1 MKKITNYCIALLLV
15 ANATQAQTADNKTP
29 ERPFYLRLGLGYAFP
44 HAGNTSGGGVPSGS
58 VNSSGNLSS
67 QSAEK
72 TSFGAGGFAT
82 LAGGYMLTEHLGVEL
97 GITAN
102 LLPPT
107 VEYTEK
113 QTNSGGTNSNSKTST
128 KAKLP
133 LYLIPAIVI
142 QTGGDLNVY
151 ARVGLTVNVA
161 GKLVTDVDVTQSISG
176 SQSSTSKIT
185 TETTFRTGIGF
196 QGAVGVS
203 YPVMPKLRL
212 FAETN
217 GIAVNQYLKEQEITK
232 YVVNGMDLTSKLTTN
247 AKKTVYESSISSVS
261 NSNPSPNEP
270 TKELMYALPFSN
282 VGIQVGA
289 RLSL

>member
-1 MKKITNYCIALLLV
+1 MKKFTKYCMVLLFAANT
-15 ANATQAQTADNKTP
+15 ANAQTIDTKAT
-29 ERPFYLRLGLGYAFP
+29 ESHFYLRLGLGYAFP
-44 HAGNTSGGGVPSGS
+44 HAGNTSGGGVSSGS
-58 VNSSGNLSS
+58 QTNNGNLSK
-67 QSAEK
+67 QSVEK

-82 LAGGYMLTEHLGVEL
+82 LAGGYMLTEHLGFEL

-107 VEYTEK
+107 VEYTES
-113 QTNSGGTNSNSKTST
+113 QTNSGNTNSDLKLST

-133 LYLIPAIVI
+133 IYLIPAIVI

-161 GKLVTDVDVTQSISG
+161 GKLVTDADIKTTIGG
-176 SQSSTSKIT
+176 SQTSTTQIT
-185 TETTFRTGIGF
+185 SETTFRTGIGF

-212 FAETN
+212 FAEMN
-217 GIAVNQYLKEQEITK
+217 GIAVNQYLKEEEITK
-232 YVVNGMDLTSKLTTN
+232 YIDDGMNLTSQLPTN
-247 AKKTVYESSISSVS
+247 VKKTVYESSISTVA
-261 NSNPSPNEP
+261 NSNPSPDEP
-270 TKELMYALPFSN
+270 TKDLMYALPFSN